1 MKNFKEE
8 IEAMKAQIAALENN
22 LVCGDGQCGCG
33 CDESPVEVEDQGPE
47 FDGAGFSE
55 ADRVVTPEQA
65 NIIVFTKEEL
75 IAFAAKLMERTVQAC
90 KEAVNNIELDPDY
103 ICDLSLNCNNQ
114 IEIEIDNSAIV
125 GAVESEID
133 DVVEID
139 SDSVETEVDDI
150 FFAKFQSRLYLEF
163 FVEYLQ
169 IF

>member
-22 LVCGDGQCGCG
+22 LVCTDGQCGCG
-33 CDESPVEVEDQGPE
+33 CDEAPVEVEDEGPE

-55 ADRVVTPEQA
+55 ADRVITPEQA
-65 NIIVFTKEEL
+65 NAIVFTKEEL
-75 IAFAAKLMERTVQAC
+75 ISFATRLMARTVQAC
-90 KEAVNNIELDPDY
+90 KEAANNIELDPDY

-114 IEIEIDNSAIV
+114 IEIEIDNSVIV

-150 FFAKFQSRLYLEF
+150 LHDMLLESEVKNKLF
-163 FVEYLQ
+163 P
-169 IF
+169 